1 MSNKNRTIL
10 GGIMLIVFLVG
21 AYLIYGVFG
30 GQDEF
35 IPEGNDNQTKTMS
48 LDFTV
53 QDLDGNSIKLSDFY
67 GKPIVLNFWASWCPP
82 CKSEMPEFDQAYK
95 ELNGEVQ
102 FLMINQ
108 TDGDRETIETG
119 SEYVKSEGFT
129 FPVYYDTNLEA
140 AYVYNVTAIPT
151 TFFIDKEGYIISQVK
166 GAMTKEILMDNIG
179 KIK

>member
-1 MSNKNRTIL
+1 MTNKKRTVL

-21 AYLIYGVFG
+21 AYLIYGAFG
-30 GQDEF
+30 GQSDLL
-35 IPEGNDNQTKTMS
+35 PADNDSQTKTMS

-53 QDLDGNSIKLSDFY
+53 QDINGNTVALSDFY

-82 CKSEMPEFDQAYK
+82 CISEMPEFDETYK

-108 TDGDRETIETG
+108 TDGARETLESA
-119 SEYVKSEGFT
+119 SEYVYSEGFT
-129 FPVYYDTNLEA
+129 FPVYYDTTLEA
-140 AYVYNVTAIPT
+140 GYTYNVTAIPT
-151 TFFIDKEGYIISQVK
+151 TFFIDKEGYIVSQIK
-166 GAMTKEILMDNIG
+166 GALSKEALMNQIE

>member
-1 MSNKNRTIL
+1 MNNKNRTVL
-10 GGIMLIVFLVG
+10 GGIMLIVFLLG

-30 GQDEF
+30 GQDDL
-35 IPEGNDNQTKTMS
+35 IPSGNENQDKTMS
-48 LDFTV
+48 LEFTV
-53 QDLDGNSIKLSDFY
+53 QDIDGNDVNLSDFY

-82 CKSEMPEFDQAYK
+82 CKSEMPEFNQVYN
-95 ELNGEVQ
+95 ELNGDVQ

-119 SEYVKSEGFT
+119 SEYVKSQGFT
-129 FPVYYDTNLEA
+129 FPVYYDTKLGA
-140 AYVYNVTAIPT
+140 AYTYNVTAIPT

-166 GAMTKEILMDNIG
+166 GAMSKEILLNNIE

>member
-10 GGIMLIVFLVG
+10 GGIMLVVFLLG

-30 GQDEF
+30 EQEGL
-35 IPEGNDNQTKTMS
+35 IPAGNDNQAKTMS
-48 LDFTV
+48 SDFTV
-53 QDLDGNSIKLSDFY
+53 QDIDGNSVKLSDFY

-82 CKSEMPEFDQAYK
+82 CKSEMPEFNQAYND
-95 ELNGEVQ
+95 LGGEIQ

-108 TDGDRETIETG
+108 TDGERETIETG
-119 SEYVKSEGFT
+119 SEYVKSQGFT
-129 FPVYYDTNLEA
+129 FPVYYDTKLEA
-140 AYVYNVTAIPT
+140 GVTYNVTAIPT

-166 GAMTKEILMDNIG
+166 GSMSKEALMDNIE